1 MNKKVTLSG
10 IILICCIVVAG
21 LSLGFADSPN
31 PNSRQPANIATTT
44 LELLTQP
51 MIIMGF
57 LDKLKTSDLG
67 AADCF
72 DIYVLDDTAT
82 PILMGVI
89 TDNHDYKEFYDEVWP
104 PIFLEENIIEVGED
118 DFNIWK
124 EDTDIYAELK
134 VPVTFNEGGPNE
146 FVLPPFTIKFNSID
160 QPSKTSTAAGPF
172 PSGWSYTRDTRK
184 AYDAISTF
192 YCPTWRV
199 SLGYKSLGETQFNTV
214 DTFIPPSPP

>member
-1 MNKKVTLSG
+1 MFSG
-10 IILICCIVVAG
+10 TILICCIVVAG

-31 PNSRQPANIATTT
+31 PNSRQPANIASTT
-44 LELLTQP
+44 LELRTQP

-67 AADCF
+67 ASDCF
-72 DIYVLDDTAT
+72 DIWVLNDDAEV
-82 PILMGVI
+82 IVMGII
-89 TDNHDYKEFYDEVWP
+89 TDNQDYKDFYDDVWYL
-104 PIFLEENIIEVGED
+104 IFPEDNIIKVEED
-118 DFNIWK
+118 DFNIWN

-192 YCPTWRV
+192 YCQEWGV
-199 SLGYKSLGETQFNTV
+199 SLGFKSLGETQFNTV